1 MLFGMSVVPKIILI
15 GGPQATGKTTLAKEL
30 SARLNIPWISTDQI
44 RTICG
49 ITPKGKEVL
58 SEEIENNEEIW
69 KGVERFIKS
78 PFPWEA
84 VIVEGVAVLPHLVA
98 QLEFRVSPVF
108 IIDIDEKK
116 IAETIYQ
123 RSLLPW
129 IQTKTEE
136 QQRKKVA
143 YIVEFNN
150 FIKKEAQK
158 YNFPLVG
165 VSKSNQD
172 IEKILELLG

>member
-1 MLFGMSVVPKIILI
+1 MSVVPKIILI

-49 ITPKGKEVL
+49 ITPRGKEVL

-98 QLEFRVSPVF
+98 SLNIKVSPIF
-108 IIDIDEKK
+108 IIDTDEKR

-129 IQTKTEE
+129 INTKTEE

-143 YIVEFNN
+143 YIIEFNH
-150 FIKKEAQK
+150 FIKKEAEK
-158 YNFPLVG
+158 YNFPVVE
-165 VSKSNQD
+165 VSKTNQD
-172 IEKILELLG
+172 VEKVMELLG

>member
-1 MLFGMSVVPKIILI
+1 MSVVPKIILL

-30 SARLNIPWISTDQI
+30 SSRLDVPWISTDQI

-49 ITPKGKEVL
+49 IIPKGTRLL

-84 VIVEGVAVLPHLVA
+84 VIIEGVAVLPHFVSSLDI
-98 QLEFRVSPVF
+98 EVSPVF
-108 IIDIDEKK
+108 IIDTDAKR

-123 RSLLPW
+123 RSLLSW
-129 IQTKTEE
+129 INTKTEE
-136 QQRKKVA
+136 QQSKKVA
-143 YIVEFNN
+143 DIIEFNN
-150 FIKKEAQK
+150 FIKKETQK
-158 YNFPLVG
+158 YNLPIIE

-172 IEKILELLG
+172 IEKVMELLVG

>member
-1 MLFGMSVVPKIILI
+1 MSLVPKIILI
-15 GGPQATGKTTLAKEL
+15 GGPPATGKTTLAKGL
-30 SARLNIPWISTDQI
+30 SSRLDIPWISTDQI

-49 ITPKGKEVL
+49 ITHKGADVL
-58 SEEIENNEEIW
+58 SEEIENNEEAW
-69 KGVERFIKS
+69 KGVERFIRS

-84 VIVEGVAVLPHLVA
+84 VIVEGVAVLPHLIA
-98 QLEFRVSPVF
+98 SLDIEVSPIF
-108 IIDIDEKK
+108 IIDTDEKR

-136 QQRKKVA
+136 QQSKKVA
-143 YIVEFNN
+143 YIIEFNN
-150 FIKKEAQK
+150 LIKREAQK
-158 YNFPLVG
+158 YNLPIIE

-172 IEKILELLG
+172 IEKVLELLG

>member
-1 MLFGMSVVPKIILI
+1 MSVVPKIILI
-15 GGPQATGKTTLAKEL
+15 GGPQATGKTTLTKEL
-30 SARLNIPWISTDQI
+30 SSRLDVPWISTDQI

-49 ITPKGKEVL
+49 ITPRGKEVL

-69 KGVERFIKS
+69 KGVERFIKNL
-78 PFPWEA
+78 FPWEA
-84 VIVEGVAVLPHLVA
+84 VIVEGVAALPHLVA
-98 QLEFRVSPVF
+98 SLDIKVSPIF
-108 IIDIDEKK
+108 IIDTDEKR

-136 QQRKKVA
+136 QQSKKVA
-143 YIVEFNN
+143 YIIEFNN

-158 YNFPLVG
+158 HNFPVIE

-172 IEKILELLG
+172 IEKVLELLG

>member
-1 MLFGMSVVPKIILI
+1 MSVVPKIILI

-30 SARLNIPWISTDQI
+30 SSRLDMSWISTDQI

-49 ITPKGKEVL
+49 IAPRGKEVL

-84 VIVEGVAVLPHLVA
+84 VIIEGVAVLPHLVA
-98 QLEFRVSPVF
+98 SLDIKVSSVF
-108 IIDIDEKK
+108 IIDTDAKR

-129 IQTKTEE
+129 INTKTEN
-136 QQRKKVA
+136 QQSKKVA
-143 YIVEFNN
+143 YI
-150 FIKKEAQK
+150 I
-158 YNFPLVG
+158 
-165 VSKSNQD
+165 
-172 IEKILELLG
+172 